1 MTIKIK
7 ATVHIE
13 GQQDLRALVDD
24 LQELER
30 FDQSTFSFK
39 LHPEGAPAPLFFFF
53 FRAHH
58 IHDLV
63 L

>member
-13 GQQDLRALVDD
+13 GQQDLSALVAD

-30 FDQSTFSFK
+30 FDQSTF
-39 LHPEGAPAPLFFFF
+39 
-53 FRAHH
+53 
-58 IHDLV
+58 
-63 L
+63 